1 MAVNFINDK
10 ISPAIICL
18 VFLAIA
24 CAIQLPLNLNH
35 DTAWLFQIAFGIL
48 EGDKIGIDLIEVNPP
63 MSTWICLPPAI
74 FLCAIGGTPNVVF
87 KLFFLILAFAIT
99 LGCGRLLTLNA
110 VPQKQVHIFTATL
123 CLLIVI
129 FPGYDFAQREQ
140 FAALLTLP
148 YVIASMNR
156 VEGHKSNMTGAV
168 IIGVIAAI
176 GIGMK
181 PYFLCVPIFMEIWLM
196 LKHRHL
202 FAVFRAEV
210 VAMMVSFVIYLG
222 AVYVFAPGYYEN
234 VIPDAMKN
242 YGGYSNSYQDTLQH
256 LTKALMPYFLISILV
271 AFICKNTSRSNTITA
286 YFIAAAGFL
295 VAAILQKKGWN
306 YHIYPVIF
314 YMVLAII
321 QQISAP
327 REKTNIA
334 IDANI
339 LKFVKVGILSLLGIM
354 MITPS
359 LKALGDNYS
368 EFGTGA
374 RIASLEATIR
384 AQEKI
389 VTDRPVSVFAFITSP
404 RDIHPAVLNT
414 KADWAHNAVGL
425 VYLPAAIN
433 GKYAKT
439 KPVDF
444 PQILEVSA
452 QHDREMI
459 AALAGNPPDLI
470 FVHSGPDKLAINDPD
485 FDYLEYYI
493 NNPDFAEFFL
503 QYSETKP
510 VMWYRV
516 FERKL

>member
-1 MAVNFINDK
+1 MAVNFTNDK
-10 ISPAIICL
+10 ISPTIICL

-24 CAIQLPLNLNH
+24 CAIQLQLNLNH

-74 FLCAIGGTPNVVF
+74 FLNAIGGTPNVVF
-87 KLFFLILAFAIT
+87 KLFFLTLAFGVT
-99 LGCGRLLTLNA
+99 LGCGRLLAQNA
-110 VPQKQVHIFTATL
+110 VPQNQVNIFTATL
-123 CLLIVI
+123 CMLIVI

-148 YVIASMNR
+148 YVIASINR
-156 VEGHKSNMTGAV
+156 AEGRKSNMMGAI

-181 PYFLCVPIFMEIWLM
+181 PYFLCLPIFMEIWLM
-196 LKHRHL
+196 SKHRRL
-202 FAVFRAEV
+202 FAVFRTEA
-210 VAMMVSFVIYLG
+210 VAMMVSFVMYLG

-242 YGGYSNSYQDTLQH
+242 YGGYSNSYSDTLRQ
-256 LTKALMPYFLISILV
+256 LSKALMPYFLMSILV
-271 AFICKNTSRSNTITA
+271 AFIYKNTAHSNTTKA
-286 YFIAAAGFL
+286 YYIAAAGFL

-314 YMVLAII
+314 YMVLAISH
-321 QQISAP
+321 QIAAP
-327 REKTNIA
+327 RTDANIA
-334 IDANI
+334 IDTSI
-339 LKFVKVGILSLLGIM
+339 LKFVKVGILSLLAVSM
-354 MITPS
+354 LSPS
-359 LKALGDNYS
+359 FKALSDNYS
-368 EFGTGA
+368 KFGTGA
-374 RIASLEATIR
+374 RIAGIEATIR
-384 AQEKI
+384 AQEKA

-404 RDIHPAVLNT
+404 RDIHPAVLNS
-414 KADWAHNAVGL
+414 KAEWAHNAVGL

-433 GKYAKT
+433 GAYAKT
-439 KPVDF
+439 KPGDF

-459 AALAGNPPDLI
+459 TALIRNPPDLI
-470 FVHSGPDKLAINDPD
+470 FVHSGPDKLAINDPA
-485 FDYLEYYI
+485 FDYLEYYL
-493 NNPDFAEFFL
+493 NTPDFAEFFL
-503 QYSETKP
+503 QYSETEP

-516 FERKL
+516 FEREQ